1 MKILF
6 ADDFYSNF
14 ELYETKEPDEL
25 KSIIK
30 RLANGEDAEIDKKRR
45 LIGSSNDN
53 LLTDIAIRKAD
64 EIVWTSD
71 LIED

>member
-25 KSIIK
+25 KAVIK
-30 RLANGEDAEIDKKRR
+30 RLANGEDAEIDKKHR

>member
-14 ELYETKEPDEL
+14 ELYETKKPEEL
-25 KSIIK
+25 KAVMK
-30 RLANGEDAEIDKKRR
+30 RLANGENAEIDKKHR
-45 LIGSSNDN
+45 LIGSSDN
-53 LLTDIAIRKAD
+53 NMSTDIAIRKAD
-64 EIVWTSD
+64 EIVWASD